1 MILFYKP
8 GLRFIWC
15 HALVHVLPRS
25 AQNSDGMHLLSCAYQ
40 RGPIMVSW
48 RGRFSYHTFTLA
60 SGTAG
65 SWPDFFLKVCIP
77 THWIFDFSGFSAVSI
92 TDNILRALLCSGW
105 YFRLFRVMTFFEG
118 VWSVQVNLRALS
130 VRLGIEVPSWS
141 YWKSLSYLQVDV
153 YISTLSVRGILVVSS
168 CSCGSLLIKGLQ
180 SFWRDFFISAR
191 NVPGGCFPTSLYR
204 CPLTKKVTWGDVP
217 FYPMGLFY
225 QFFLVL

>member
-1 MILFYKP
+1 MHSYMC
-8 GLRFIWC
+8 C
-15 HALVHVLPRS
+15 HGQHKIQMVCICCLVLTSAALSWLVGEADSPTIRLHSPL
-25 AQNSDGMHLLSCAYQ
+25 AQ
-40 RGPIMVSW
+40 
-48 RGRFSYHTFTLA
+48 LA
-60 SGTAG
+60 L
-65 SWPDFFLKVCIP
+65 DLNFFLKVCIP